1 MNNEI
6 QRFDFRGASLRT
18 LTDEAGEP
26 WFVAKDVCDILEL
39 GNTTN
44 ALRALDEDEKTDF
57 TNCNVAQNGGRAPL
71 IISEPGL
78 YKLIMRSRKPEAK
91 EFQRWVTHEVLPS
104 IRKHGGYMVGQERM
118 TPEQMALASMRWLQS
133 KVDEQAKQLKSP
145 GRQGPVC
152 QRGRNREDV
161 HSCGRFREDPERQR
175 HRHRPTAPV
184 RLASRAWMAHQGQGL
199 QLEHAHTE
207 GDGPSPVRDQGDDHQ
222 PLGRAHHDQ
231 QDAEDD
237 RQGADV
243 FRQTVPRETNTGSG
257 CVMGMSACLEINC
270 IPQEKAKRVKDYLFA
285 HSGKWIAEPTDSPI
299 RVESFGDG
307 KAFVTFPAIAEV
319 DLREFMSMLGDE

>member
-6 QRFDFRGASLRT
+6 QKFDFKGAPLRT
-18 LTDEAGEP
+18 LTDKAGEP
-26 WFVAKDVCDILEL
+26 WFVAKDVCDIL
-39 GNTTN
+39 GHSNVSM
-44 ALRALDEDEKTDF
+44 ALDRLDDDERSKF
-57 TNCNVAQNGGRAPL
+57 NLGRQGETNIVNEA
-71 IISEPGL
+71 GL
-78 YKLIMRSRKPEAK
+78 YVLVLSSRKPEAH
-91 EFQRWVTHEVLPS
+91 EFKRWVTHEVLPS
-104 IRKHGGYMVGQERM
+104 IRKHGGYMAGQERM

-145 GRQGPVC
+145 GRQGPVR

-161 HSCGRFREDPERQR
+161 HPCGRFREDPEKQR

-184 RLASRAWMAHQGQGL
+184 RLAPRAWMAHQGQGL

-257 CVMGMSACLEINC
+257 CVMSACLEINN
-270 IPQEKAKRVKDYLFA
+270 IPQRKAKRISDYLFA
-285 HSGKWIAEPTDSPI
+285 HSGKWITDDPI
-299 RVESFGDG
+299 RVELLGDG
-307 KAFVTFPAIAEV
+307 KAFVIFPAIAEV
-319 DLREFMSMLGDE
+319 DSREFMTMLGDE